1 MGLSNDLI
9 TQFVKVTNDKKE
21 EKKETVVYGTV
32 KTVDGVNYVQLDGS
46 ELLTPVSSTTNIADG
61 ERVTVMIK
69 NHTATVTGNITSPSP
84 SGSDLNNVLD
94 QISEFEIVVA
104 GKVSTEQL
112 EAESARIDNLI
123 SEDVLIKNR
132 LVSAEASI
140 GTLTADN
147 ATIKGKLTAAE
158 ADIDDLTTT
167 KLDAEIAKVTYA
179 TITNLDATNAE
190 IHTLKSDFGTFEE
203 LSTNTFSAH
212 AADIENLKTNKL
224 DAASADLKYANIH
237 NLQSDFGTFE
247 QLTTNTLSAHAADI
261 KNLKT
266 NVLTAESADLKYA
279 NIDFTNIT
287 EASVEN
293 LFAKSG
299 MIKDL
304 VMSSGSV
311 TGELVGVKIKG
322 DLIEAGT
329 LKADKLVVLGTDGL
343 YYKLNV
349 SGSTVETEQTQ
360 YNSINGSI
368 ITAQS
373 ITANKIHVDD
383 LKAFNATIGGF
394 KITDNSIYS
403 GVKSSINNTTRGIYL
418 DTDGQ
423 IMFGDTSNFV
433 KFYKDTSDSEE
444 RYKLDIS
451 VSNLLIGSSGKSVE
465 LVINSL
471 ENQVNDCVKTGDLDT
486 INSSIDERIESAK
499 TDVIT
504 NMNNKYVEISEI
516 DKIYQTVQTMIE
528 KSDEDITFTF
538 QGITSDIQNEII
550 LNQHNFERYIRFS
563 EEGIE
568 LGEID
573 SPFKTNISNTEI
585 YFSQSGKKIA
595 YISNSKL
602 YILEAEFINK
612 MSIGSEGVGY
622 YDWVIRKN
630 GHLSLK
636 LRGGAN

>member
-32 KTVDGVNYVQLDGS
+32 KTVDGVDYVQLDGS

-123 SEDVLIKNR
+123 AEDVLIKNK
-132 LVSAEASI
+132 LVAAEASI

-147 ATIKGKLTAAE
+147 ATINEKLTAAE

-190 IHTLKSDFGTFEE
+190 IHTLKSDFGTFEQ

-224 DAASADLKYANIH
+224 DAA
-237 NLQSDFGTFE
+237 
-247 QLTTNTLSAHAADI
+247 
-261 KNLKT
+261 
-266 NVLTAESADLKYA
+266 SADLKYA

-311 TGELVGVKIKG
+311 TGELVGVRIKG

-433 KFYKDTSDSEE
+433 KFYKDTSDTEE

-451 VSNLLIGSSGKSVE
+451 VSNLSIGSSGKSVE

-471 ENQVNDCVKTGDLDT
+471 ENQVNDCVKTEDLDT
-486 INSSIDERIESAK
+486 MNSSIDERIESAK

-504 NMNNKYVEISEI
+504 DMNNKYVEVSEI

-538 QGITSDIQNEII
+538 QGITSDIQNEIV
-550 LNQHNFERYIRFS
+550 LNQQNFERYIRFS
-563 EEGIE
+563 EQGIE

-573 SPFKTNISNTEI
+573 SPFKTNISTTEI

>member
-32 KTVDGVNYVQLDGS
+32 KTVDGVDYVQLDGS

-94 QISEFEIVVA
+94 QISEFEIIVA

-123 SEDVLIKNR
+123 AEDVLIKNK
-132 LVSAEASI
+132 LVAAEASI
-140 GTLTADN
+140 GTLTSDN

-212 AADIENLKTNKL
+212 AADIENLKTTKL
-224 DAASADLKYANIH
+224 DAA
-237 NLQSDFGTFE
+237 
-247 QLTTNTLSAHAADI
+247 
-261 KNLKT
+261 
-266 NVLTAESADLKYA
+266 SADLKYA

-311 TGELVGVKIKG
+311 TGELVGVRIKG

-451 VSNLLIGSSGKSVE
+451 VSNLSIGSSGKSVE

-471 ENQVNDCVKTGDLDT
+471 ENQVNDCVKTEDLDAMNT
-486 INSSIDERIESAK
+486 SIDERIESAK

-504 NMNNKYVEISEI
+504 NINNKYVEISEI

-538 QGITSDIQNEII
+538 QGITSDIQNEIV
-550 LNQHNFERYIRFS
+550 LNQQNFERYIRFS

-573 SPFKTNISNTEI
+573 SPFKTNISTTEI

>member
-32 KTVDGVNYVQLDGS
+32 KTVDGVDYVQLDGS

-94 QISEFEIVVA
+94 QISEFEIIVA

-132 LVSAEASI
+132 LVAAEASI

-147 ATIKGKLTAAE
+147 ATINGKLTAAE

-167 KLDAEIAKVTYA
+167 KLDAEIAKMTYA

-190 IHTLKSDFGTFEE
+190 IHTL
-203 LSTNTFSAH
+203 
-212 AADIENLKTNKL
+212 
-224 DAASADLKYANIH
+224 
-237 NLQSDFGTFE
+237 QSDFGTFE
-247 QLTTNTLSAHAADI
+247 QLTTNTFSAHAADI

-266 NVLTAESADLKYA
+266 NMLTAESADLKYA

-287 EASVEN
+287 EASVKN

-451 VSNLLIGSSGKSVE
+451 VSNLSIGSSGKNVE

-471 ENQVNDCVKTGDLDT
+471 ENQVNNCVKTEDLDT
-486 INSSIDERIESAK
+486 MNSSIDERIESAK

-504 NMNNKYVEISEI
+504 DMNNKYVEVSEI

-538 QGITSDIQNEII
+538 QGITSDIQNEIV
-550 LNQHNFERYIRFS
+550 LNQQNFERYIRFS
-563 EEGIE
+563 EKGIE
-568 LGEID
+568 LGEIN

-585 YFSQSGKKIA
+585 YFSQSGRKIA

-636 LRGGAN
+636 LRGGAK

>member
-32 KTVDGVNYVQLDGS
+32 KTVDGVDYVQLDGS

-94 QISEFEIVVA
+94 QISEFEIVIA

-123 SEDVLIKNR
+123 AEDVLIKNK
-132 LVSAEASI
+132 LVAAEASI

-147 ATIKGKLTAAE
+147 ATINEKLTAAE

-190 IHTLKSDFGTFEE
+190 IHTLKSDFGTFEQ

-212 AADIENLKTNKL
+212 AADIENLKTTKL
-224 DAASADLKYANIH
+224 D
-237 NLQSDFGTFE
+237 
-247 QLTTNTLSAHAADI
+247 
-261 KNLKT
+261 
-266 NVLTAESADLKYA
+266 VESADLKYA

-287 EASVEN
+287 NASVEN

-311 TGELVGVKIKG
+311 TGELVGVRIKG
-322 DLIEAGT
+322 DLIEAET

-451 VSNLLIGSSGKSVE
+451 VSNLSIGSSGKSVE

-471 ENQVNDCVKTGDLDT
+471 ENQVNGCVKTEDLDNLNT
-486 INSSIDERIESAK
+486 SIDTRIESAK
-499 TDVIT
+499 TDVIA
-504 NMNNKYVEISEI
+504 NINNKYVEISEI

-538 QGITSDIQNEII
+538 QGITSDIQNEIV
-550 LNQHNFERYIRFS
+550 LNQQNFERYIRFS

-573 SPFKTNISNTEI
+573 SPFKTNISTTEI

-636 LRGGAN
+636 LRGGAK

>member
-32 KTVDGVNYVQLDGS
+32 KTVDGVDYVQLDGS

-212 AADIENLKTNKL
+212 AADIENLKTTKL
-224 DAASADLKYANIH
+224 D
-237 NLQSDFGTFE
+237 
-247 QLTTNTLSAHAADI
+247 
-261 KNLKT
+261 
-266 NVLTAESADLKYA
+266 AESADLKYA

-311 TGELVGVKIKG
+311 TGELVGVRIKG

-451 VSNLLIGSSGKSVE
+451 VSNLSIGSSGKSVE

-471 ENQVNDCVKTGDLDT
+471 ENQVNDCVKTEDLDT
-486 INSSIDERIESAK
+486 MNSSIDERIESAK
-499 TDVIT
+499 TDVIA
-504 NMNNKYVEISEI
+504 NINNKYVEISEI

-538 QGITSDIQNEII
+538 QGITSDIQNEIV
-550 LNQHNFERYIRFS
+550 LNQQNFERYIRFS
-563 EEGIE
+563 EQGIE

-573 SPFKTNISNTEI
+573 SPFKTNISTTEI

>member
-32 KTVDGVNYVQLDGS
+32 KTVDGVDYVQLDGS

-123 SEDVLIKNR
+123 AEDVLIKNR
-132 LVSAEASI
+132 LVAAEASI

-147 ATIKGKLTAAE
+147 ATINGKLTAAE

-224 DAASADLKYANIH
+224 DAASADLKYANI
-237 NLQSDFGTFE
+237 
-247 QLTTNTLSAHAADI
+247 
-261 KNLKT
+261 
-266 NVLTAESADLKYA
+266 
-279 NIDFTNIT
+279 DFTNIT

-311 TGELVGVKIKG
+311 TGELVGVRIKG
-322 DLIEAGT
+322 DLIEAET

-499 TDVIT
+499 TDVIAD
-504 NMNNKYVEISEI
+504 MNNKYVEVSEI

-538 QGITSDIQNEII
+538 QGITSNIQNEIV
-550 LNQHNFERYIRFS
+550 LNQQNFERYIRFS

-573 SPFKTNISNTEI
+573 SPFKTNISTTEI

-612 MSIGSEGVGY
+612 MSIGSEGIGY

>member
-32 KTVDGVNYVQLDGS
+32 KTVDGVDYVQLDGS

-123 SEDVLIKNR
+123 AEDVLIKNR

-147 ATIKGKLTAAE
+147 ATIKEKLTAAE

-212 AADIENLKTNKL
+212 AADIENLKTTKL
-224 DAASADLKYANIH
+224 DAA
-237 NLQSDFGTFE
+237 
-247 QLTTNTLSAHAADI
+247 
-261 KNLKT
+261 
-266 NVLTAESADLKYA
+266 SADLKYA

-311 TGELVGVKIKG
+311 TGELVGVRIKG

-433 KFYKDTSDSEE
+433 KFYKDTSDPDE

-451 VSNLLIGSSGKSVE
+451 VSNLSIGSSGKSVE

-471 ENQVNDCVKTGDLDT
+471 ENQLNDRVKTEDLDNL
-486 INSSIDERIESAK
+486 NSSIDERIESAK
-499 TDVIT
+499 TDVIAD
-504 NMNNKYVEISEI
+504 MNNKYVEVSEV
-516 DKIYQTVQTMIE
+516 DKIYQTVQSMID

-538 QGITSDIQNEII
+538 QGITSDIQNEIV
-550 LNQHNFERYIRFS
+550 LNQRNFERYIRFS

-573 SPFKTNISNTEI
+573 SPFKTNISTTEI

-636 LRGGAN
+636 LRGGGN

>member
-32 KTVDGVNYVQLDGS
+32 KTVDGVDYVQLDGS

-94 QISEFEIVVA
+94 QISEFEIVIA

-123 SEDVLIKNR
+123 AEDVLIKNK
-132 LVSAEASI
+132 LVAAEASI

-179 TITNLDATNAE
+179 TITNLDTTNAE

-212 AADIENLKTNKL
+212 AADIENLKTTKL
-224 DAASADLKYANIH
+224 DAA
-237 NLQSDFGTFE
+237 
-247 QLTTNTLSAHAADI
+247 
-261 KNLKT
+261 
-266 NVLTAESADLKYA
+266 SADLKYA

-311 TGELVGVKIKG
+311 TGELVGVRIKG

-451 VSNLLIGSSGKSVE
+451 VSNLSIGSSGKSVE

-471 ENQVNDCVKTGDLDT
+471 ENQVNNCVKTEDLDT
-486 INSSIDERIESAK
+486 MNSSIDERIESAK
-499 TDVIT
+499 TDVIAD
-504 NMNNKYVEISEI
+504 MNNKYVEVSEV
-516 DKIYQTVQTMIE
+516 DKIYQTVQSMIE

-538 QGITSDIQNEII
+538 QGITSNIQNEIV
-550 LNQHNFERYIRFS
+550 LNQQNFERYIRFS
-563 EEGIE
+563 EQGIE

-573 SPFKTNISNTEI
+573 SPFKTNISTTEI

>member
-32 KTVDGVNYVQLDGS
+32 KTVDGVDYVQLDGS

-123 SEDVLIKNR
+123 AEDVLIKNR
-132 LVSAEASI
+132 LVAAEASI

-147 ATIKGKLTAAE
+147 ATINGKLTAAE

-212 AADIENLKTNKL
+212 AADIENLKTTKL
-224 DAASADLKYANIH
+224 DAA
-237 NLQSDFGTFE
+237 
-247 QLTTNTLSAHAADI
+247 
-261 KNLKT
+261 
-266 NVLTAESADLKYA
+266 SADLKYA

-433 KFYKDTSDSEE
+433 KFYKDTSDTEE

-451 VSNLLIGSSGKSVE
+451 VSNLSIGSSGKSVE

-471 ENQVNDCVKTGDLDT
+471 ENQVNNCVKTEDLDT
-486 INSSIDERIESAK
+486 MNSSIDERIESAK
-499 TDVIT
+499 TDVIAD
-504 NMNNKYVEISEI
+504 MNNKYVEVSEI

-538 QGITSDIQNEII
+538 QGITSDIQNEIV
-550 LNQHNFERYIRFS
+550 LNQQNFERYIRFS

-573 SPFKTNISNTEI
+573 SPFKTNISTTEI

>member
-32 KTVDGVNYVQLDGS
+32 KTVDGVDYVQLDGS

-94 QISEFEIVVA
+94 QISEFEIVIA

-123 SEDVLIKNR
+123 AEDVLIKNK
-132 LVSAEASI
+132 LVAAEASI

-179 TITNLDATNAE
+179 TITNLDTTNAE

-212 AADIENLKTNKL
+212 AADIENLKTTKL
-224 DAASADLKYANIH
+224 DAA
-237 NLQSDFGTFE
+237 
-247 QLTTNTLSAHAADI
+247 
-261 KNLKT
+261 
-266 NVLTAESADLKYA
+266 SADLKYA

-451 VSNLLIGSSGKSVE
+451 VSNLSIGSSGKSVE

-471 ENQVNDCVKTGDLDT
+471 ENQVNNCVKTEDLDT
-486 INSSIDERIESAK
+486 MNSSIDERIESAK
-499 TDVIT
+499 TDVIAD
-504 NMNNKYVEISEI
+504 MNNKYVEVSEV
-516 DKIYQTVQTMIE
+516 DKIYQTVQSMIE

-538 QGITSDIQNEII
+538 QGITSNIQNEIV
-550 LNQHNFERYIRFS
+550 LNQQNFERYIRFS
-563 EEGIE
+563 EQGIE

-573 SPFKTNISNTEI
+573 SPFKTNISTTEI

>member
-32 KTVDGVNYVQLDGS
+32 KTVDGVDYVQLDGS

-123 SEDVLIKNR
+123 AEDVLIKNK
-132 LVSAEASI
+132 LVAAEASI

-147 ATIKGKLTAAE
+147 ATINEKLTAAE

-190 IHTLKSDFGTFEE
+190 IHTLKSDFGTFEQ

-224 DAASADLKYANIH
+224 DAA
-237 NLQSDFGTFE
+237 
-247 QLTTNTLSAHAADI
+247 
-261 KNLKT
+261 
-266 NVLTAESADLKYA
+266 SADLKYA

-311 TGELVGVKIKG
+311 TGELVGVRIKG

-451 VSNLLIGSSGKSVE
+451 VSNLSIGSSGKSVE

-471 ENQVNDCVKTGDLDT
+471 ENQVNDCVKTEDLDT
-486 INSSIDERIESAK
+486 MNSSIDERIESAK
-499 TDVIT
+499 TDVIA
-504 NMNNKYVEISEI
+504 NINNKYVEISEI

-538 QGITSDIQNEII
+538 QGITSDIQNEIV
-550 LNQHNFERYIRFS
+550 LNQQNFERYIRFS

-573 SPFKTNISNTEI
+573 SPFKTNISTTEI

>member
-32 KTVDGVNYVQLDGS
+32 KTVDGVDYVQLDGS

-94 QISEFEIVVA
+94 QISEFEIVIA

-123 SEDVLIKNR
+123 AEDVLIKNK
-132 LVSAEASI
+132 LVAAEASI

-212 AADIENLKTNKL
+212 AADIENLKTTKL
-224 DAASADLKYANIH
+224 DAA
-237 NLQSDFGTFE
+237 
-247 QLTTNTLSAHAADI
+247 
-261 KNLKT
+261 
-266 NVLTAESADLKYA
+266 SADLKYA

-311 TGELVGVKIKG
+311 TGELVGVRIKG
-322 DLIEAGT
+322 DLIEAET

-433 KFYKDTSDSEE
+433 KFYKDTSDPDE

-451 VSNLLIGSSGKSVE
+451 VSNLSIGSSGKSVE

-471 ENQVNDCVKTGDLDT
+471 ENQVNNCVKTEDLDT
-486 INSSIDERIESAK
+486 MNSSIDERIESAK
-499 TDVIT
+499 TDVIAD
-504 NMNNKYVEISEI
+504 MNNKYIEVSEV
-516 DKIYQTVQTMIE
+516 DKIYQTVQSMIE

-538 QGITSDIQNEII
+538 QGITSDIQNEIV
-550 LNQHNFERYIRFS
+550 LNQQNFERYIRFS
-563 EEGIE
+563 EQGIE

-573 SPFKTNISNTEI
+573 SPFKTNISTTEI

>member
-32 KTVDGVNYVQLDGS
+32 KTVDGVDYVQLDGS

-123 SEDVLIKNR
+123 AEDVLIKNR

-212 AADIENLKTNKL
+212 AADIENLKTTKL
-224 DAASADLKYANIH
+224 DAA
-237 NLQSDFGTFE
+237 
-247 QLTTNTLSAHAADI
+247 
-261 KNLKT
+261 
-266 NVLTAESADLKYA
+266 SADLKYA

-311 TGELVGVKIKG
+311 TGELVGVRIKG
-322 DLIEAGT
+322 DLIEAET

-433 KFYKDTSDSEE
+433 KFYKDTSDPDE

-451 VSNLLIGSSGKSVE
+451 VSNLSIGSSGKSVE

-471 ENQVNDCVKTGDLDT
+471 ENQVNNCVKTEDLDT
-486 INSSIDERIESAK
+486 MNSSIDERIESAK
-499 TDVIT
+499 TDVIAD
-504 NMNNKYVEISEI
+504 MNNKYVEVSEI

-538 QGITSDIQNEII
+538 QGITSNIQNEIV
-550 LNQHNFERYIRFS
+550 LNQQNFERYIRFS

-573 SPFKTNISNTEI
+573 SPFKTNISTTEI

>member
-21 EKKETVVYGTV
+21 EKKETVMYGTV
-32 KTVDGVNYVQLDGS
+32 KTVDGVDYVQLDGS

-123 SEDVLIKNR
+123 AEDVLIKNK
-132 LVSAEASI
+132 LVAAEASI

-147 ATIKGKLTAAE
+147 ATINGKLTAAE

-167 KLDAEIAKVTYA
+167 KLDAEIASITYA
-179 TITNLDATNAE
+179 TITNLEATN
-190 IHTLKSDFGTFEE
+190 
-203 LSTNTFSAH
+203 
-212 AADIENLKTNKL
+212 
-224 DAASADLKYANIH
+224 ANIH

-247 QLTTNTLSAHAADI
+247 QLTTNTFSAHSADI
-261 KNLKT
+261 ENLKT
-266 NVLTAESADLKYA
+266 TKLDAESADLKYA
-279 NIDFTNIT
+279 NINFTNIT

-349 SGSTVETEQTQ
+349 SGSTVEAEQTQ

-433 KFYKDTSDSEE
+433 KFYKDTSDTEE

-451 VSNLLIGSSGKSVE
+451 VSNLSIGSSGKSVE

-471 ENQVNDCVKTGDLDT
+471 ENQVNDCVKTEDLDT
-486 INSSIDERIESAK
+486 MNSSIDERIESAK
-499 TDVIT
+499 TDVIA
-504 NMNNKYVEISEI
+504 NINNKYVEISEI

-538 QGITSDIQNEII
+538 QGITSDIQNEIV
-550 LNQHNFERYIRFS
+550 LNQQNFERYIRFS

-573 SPFKTNISNTEI
+573 SPFKTNISTTEI

>member
-32 KTVDGVNYVQLDGS
+32 KTVDGVDYVQLDGS

-123 SEDVLIKNR
+123 AEDVLIKNR
-132 LVSAEASI
+132 LVAAEASI

-147 ATIKGKLTAAE
+147 ATINGKLTAAE

-167 KLDAEIAKVTYA
+167 KLDAEIASITYA
-179 TITNLDATNAE
+179 TITNLEATN
-190 IHTLKSDFGTFEE
+190 
-203 LSTNTFSAH
+203 
-212 AADIENLKTNKL
+212 
-224 DAASADLKYANIH
+224 ANIH

-247 QLTTNTLSAHAADI
+247 QLTTNTLSAHTADI

-266 NVLTAESADLKYA
+266 NMLTAESADLKYA

-287 EASVEN
+287 NASVEN

-311 TGELVGVKIKG
+311 TGELVGVRIKG
-322 DLIEAGT
+322 DLIEAET

-349 SGSTVETEQTQ
+349 SGSTVEAEQTQ

-423 IMFGDTSNFV
+423 IMFGDASNFV

-451 VSNLLIGSSGKSVE
+451 VSNLSIGSSGKSVE

-471 ENQVNDCVKTGDLDT
+471 ENQVNDCVKTGDLDA
-486 INSSIDERIESAK
+486 ISSSVDERIESAK
-499 TDVIT
+499 TDVIA
-504 NMNNKYVEISEI
+504 NINNKYVEVSEI

-528 KSDEDITFTF
+528 KSDKDITFTF
-538 QGITSDIQNEII
+538 QGIASNIQNEIV
-550 LNQHNFERYIRFS
+550 LNQQNFERYIRFS

-612 MSIGSEGVGY
+612 MSIGYEGVGY

-636 LRGGAN
+636 LRGGAK

>member
-32 KTVDGVNYVQLDGS
+32 KTVNGVDYVQLDGS

-94 QISEFEIVVA
+94 QISEFEIIVA

-132 LVSAEASI
+132 LVAAEASI
-140 GTLTADN
+140 GTLTTDN

-167 KLDAEIAKVTYA
+167 KLDAEIASITYA
-179 TITNLDATNAE
+179 TITNLEATN
-190 IHTLKSDFGTFEE
+190 
-203 LSTNTFSAH
+203 
-212 AADIENLKTNKL
+212 
-224 DAASADLKYANIH
+224 ANIH

-247 QLTTNTLSAHAADI
+247 QLTTNTFSAHAADI
-261 KNLKT
+261 ENLKT
-266 NVLTAESADLKYA
+266 TKLDAASADLKYA

-311 TGELVGVKIKG
+311 TGELVGVRIKG

-403 GVKSSINNTTRGIYL
+403 GVKSSINNTTKGIYL

-433 KFYKDTSDSEE
+433 KFYKDTSDTEE

-451 VSNLLIGSSGKSVE
+451 VSNLSIGSSGKNVE

-471 ENQVNDCVKTGDLDT
+471 ENQVNNCVKTEDLDT
-486 INSSIDERIESAK
+486 MNSSIDERIESAK

-504 NMNNKYVEISEI
+504 DMNNKYVEVSEI

-528 KSDEDITFTF
+528 KSDKDITFTF
-538 QGITSDIQNEII
+538 QGITSEIQNEIV
-550 LNQHNFERYIRFS
+550 LNQQNFERYIRFS

-573 SPFKTNISNTEI
+573 SPFKTNISTTEI

>member
-32 KTVDGVNYVQLDGS
+32 KTVDGVDYVQLDGS

-94 QISEFEIVVA
+94 QISEFEIVIA

-123 SEDVLIKNR
+123 AEDVLIKNK
-132 LVSAEASI
+132 LVAAEASI
-140 GTLTADN
+140 GTLTSDN

-158 ADIDDLTTT
+158 ADIDNLTTT

-179 TITNLDATNAE
+179 TITNLDVTNAE

-224 DAASADLKYANIH
+224 DAASADLKYANI
-237 NLQSDFGTFE
+237 
-247 QLTTNTLSAHAADI
+247 
-261 KNLKT
+261 
-266 NVLTAESADLKYA
+266 
-279 NIDFTNIT
+279 DFTNIT

-311 TGELVGVKIKG
+311 TGELVGVRIKG

-451 VSNLLIGSSGKSVE
+451 VSNLSIGSSGKSVE

-471 ENQVNDCVKTGDLDT
+471 ENQVNNSVKTEDLDNL
-486 INSSIDERIESAK
+486 NSSIDERIESAK
-499 TDVIT
+499 TDVIAD
-504 NMNNKYVEISEI
+504 MNNKYIEVSEV
-516 DKIYQTVQTMIE
+516 DKIYQTVQSMIE

-538 QGITSDIQNEII
+538 QGITSDIQNEIV
-550 LNQHNFERYIRFS
+550 LNQQNFERYIRFS
-563 EEGIE
+563 EQGIE

-573 SPFKTNISNTEI
+573 SPFKTNISTTEI

>member
-32 KTVDGVNYVQLDGS
+32 KTVDGVDYVQLDGS

-84 SGSDLNNVLD
+84 SGSDLDNVLD
-94 QISEFEIVVA
+94 QISEFEIIVA

-112 EAESARIDNLI
+112 EAESGRIDNLI
-123 SEDVLIKNR
+123 AEDVLIKNR
-132 LVSAEASI
+132 LVAAEASI

-147 ATIKGKLTAAE
+147 ATINERLTAAE

-167 KLDAEIAKVTYA
+167 KLDAEIASITYA
-179 TITNLDATNAE
+179 TITNLEATNAD
-190 IHTLKSDFGTFEE
+190 IHTLQSDFGTFEE
-203 LSTNTFSAH
+203 LATNTFSAH
-212 AADIENLKTNKL
+212 AADIENLKTTKL
-224 DAASADLKYANIH
+224 D
-237 NLQSDFGTFE
+237 
-247 QLTTNTLSAHAADI
+247 
-261 KNLKT
+261 
-266 NVLTAESADLKYA
+266 AESADLKYA

-311 TGELVGVKIKG
+311 TGELVGVRIKG

-329 LKADKLVVLGTDGL
+329 LVADKLVILGEDGL
-343 YYKLNV
+343 YYKLNTN
-349 SGSTVETEQTQ
+349 GSTIETEQTE
-360 YNSINGSI
+360 YNSISGSI

-373 ITANKIHVDD
+373 ITANKINVDD

-423 IMFGDTSNFV
+423 TVFGDQTNYI
-433 KFYKDTSDSEE
+433 KFYKD
-444 RYKLDIS
+444 LDETYRLDVS
-451 VSNLLIGSSGKSVE
+451 VSNLLIGNTGKNVE
-465 LVINSL
+465 LVIDSL
-471 ENQVNDCVKTGDLDT
+471 SNEVNDCVRTDELEN
-486 INSSIDERIESAK
+486 INTSIDERIETAK
-499 TDVIT
+499 TDI
-504 NMNNKYVEISEI
+504 MNDVNNNYVVVSEI

-538 QGITSDIQNEII
+538 QGITSEIQNEIV
-550 LNQHNFERYIRFS
+550 LNQQNFERYIRFS

-636 LRGGAN
+636 LRGGAK

>member
-32 KTVDGVNYVQLDGS
+32 KTVDGVDYVQLDGS

-123 SEDVLIKNR
+123 AEDVLIKNR

-179 TITNLDATNAE
+179 TITNLDTTNAE

-212 AADIENLKTNKL
+212 AADIENLKTTKL
-224 DAASADLKYANIH
+224 DAA
-237 NLQSDFGTFE
+237 
-247 QLTTNTLSAHAADI
+247 
-261 KNLKT
+261 
-266 NVLTAESADLKYA
+266 SADLKYA

-311 TGELVGVKIKG
+311 TGELVGVRIKG

-433 KFYKDTSDSEE
+433 KFYKDTSDPDE

-451 VSNLLIGSSGKSVE
+451 VSNLSIGSSGKSVE

-471 ENQVNDCVKTGDLDT
+471 ENQVNNCVKTEDLDT
-486 INSSIDERIESAK
+486 MNSSIDERIESAK
-499 TDVIT
+499 TDVIAD
-504 NMNNKYVEISEI
+504 MNNKYVEVSEV
-516 DKIYQTVQTMIE
+516 DKIYQTVQSMID

-538 QGITSDIQNEII
+538 QGITSDIQNEIV
-550 LNQHNFERYIRFS
+550 LNQQNFERYIRFS

-573 SPFKTNISNTEI
+573 SPFKTNISTTEI

>member
-32 KTVDGVNYVQLDGS
+32 KTVEGVDYVQLDGS

-123 SEDVLIKNR
+123 AEDVLIKNR
-132 LVSAEASI
+132 LVAAEASI

-147 ATIKGKLTAAE
+147 ATINGKLTAAE

-212 AADIENLKTNKL
+212 AADIENLKTTKL
-224 DAASADLKYANIH
+224 DAA
-237 NLQSDFGTFE
+237 
-247 QLTTNTLSAHAADI
+247 
-261 KNLKT
+261 
-266 NVLTAESADLKYA
+266 SADLKYA

-287 EASVEN
+287 DASVEN

-311 TGELVGVKIKG
+311 TGELVGVRIKG

-433 KFYKDTSDSEE
+433 KFYKDTSDPDE

-451 VSNLLIGSSGKSVE
+451 VSNLSIGSSGKSVE

-471 ENQVNDCVKTGDLDT
+471 ENQVNDCVKTEDLDT

-504 NMNNKYVEISEI
+504 NMNNKYVEVSEI

-538 QGITSDIQNEII
+538 QGITSDIQNEIV
-550 LNQHNFERYIRFS
+550 LNQQNFERYIRFS

-573 SPFKTNISNTEI
+573 SPFKTNISTTEI

>member
-32 KTVDGVNYVQLDGS
+32 KTVDGVDYVQLDGS

-94 QISEFEIVVA
+94 QISEFEIVIA

-123 SEDVLIKNR
+123 AEDVLIKNK
-132 LVSAEASI
+132 LVAAEASI

-147 ATIKGKLTAAE
+147 ATINEKLTAAE

-212 AADIENLKTNKL
+212 AADIENLKTTKL
-224 DAASADLKYANIH
+224 DAA
-237 NLQSDFGTFE
+237 
-247 QLTTNTLSAHAADI
+247 
-261 KNLKT
+261 
-266 NVLTAESADLKYA
+266 SADLKYA

-311 TGELVGVKIKG
+311 TGELVGVRIKG

-433 KFYKDTSDSEE
+433 KFYKDTSDPDE

-451 VSNLLIGSSGKSVE
+451 VSNLSIGSSGKSVE

-471 ENQVNDCVKTGDLDT
+471 ENQVNNCVKTEDLDT
-486 INSSIDERIESAK
+486 MNSSIDERIESAK
-499 TDVIT
+499 TDVIAD
-504 NMNNKYVEISEI
+504 MNNKYVEVSEI

-538 QGITSDIQNEII
+538 QGITSNIQNEIV
-550 LNQHNFERYIRFS
+550 LNQQNFERYIRFS

-573 SPFKTNISNTEI
+573 SPFKTNISTTEI

>member
-32 KTVDGVNYVQLDGS
+32 KTVDGVDYVQLDGS

-94 QISEFEIVVA
+94 QISEFEIVIA

-123 SEDVLIKNR
+123 AEDVLIKNK
-132 LVSAEASI
+132 LVAAEASI

-167 KLDAEIAKVTYA
+167 KLDAEIASITYA
-179 TITNLDATNAE
+179 TITNLEATNAD
-190 IHTLKSDFGTFEE
+190 IHNLQSDFGTFEE
-203 LSTNTFSAH
+203 LTTNTFSAH
-212 AADIENLKTNKL
+212 AADIENLKTTKL
-224 DAASADLKYANIH
+224 DAA
-237 NLQSDFGTFE
+237 
-247 QLTTNTLSAHAADI
+247 
-261 KNLKT
+261 
-266 NVLTAESADLKYA
+266 SADLKYA

-311 TGELVGVKIKG
+311 TGELVGVRIKG

-433 KFYKDTSDSEE
+433 KFYKDTSDPDE

-451 VSNLLIGSSGKSVE
+451 VSNLSIGSSGKSVE

-471 ENQVNDCVKTGDLDT
+471 ENQVNNCVKTEDLDT
-486 INSSIDERIESAK
+486 MNSSIDERIESAK
-499 TDVIT
+499 TDVIAD
-504 NMNNKYVEISEI
+504 MNNKYVEVSEI

-538 QGITSDIQNEII
+538 QGITSDIQNEIV
-550 LNQHNFERYIRFS
+550 LNQQNFERYIRFS

-573 SPFKTNISNTEI
+573 SPFKTNISTTEI

>member
-32 KTVDGVNYVQLDGS
+32 KTVDGVDYVQLDGS

-123 SEDVLIKNR
+123 AEDVLIKNR
-132 LVSAEASI
+132 LVAAEASI

-212 AADIENLKTNKL
+212 AADIENLKTTKL
-224 DAASADLKYANIH
+224 DAA
-237 NLQSDFGTFE
+237 
-247 QLTTNTLSAHAADI
+247 
-261 KNLKT
+261 
-266 NVLTAESADLKYA
+266 SADLKYA

-311 TGELVGVKIKG
+311 TGELVGVRIKG

-451 VSNLLIGSSGKSVE
+451 VSNLSIGSSGKSVE

-471 ENQVNDCVKTGDLDT
+471 ENQVNNCVKTEDLDAM
-486 INSSIDERIESAK
+486 NSSIDERIESAK
-499 TDVIT
+499 TDVIAD
-504 NMNNKYVEISEI
+504 MNNKYIEVSEV
-516 DKIYQTVQTMIE
+516 DKIYQTVQSMID

-538 QGITSDIQNEII
+538 QGITSDIQNEIV
-550 LNQHNFERYIRFS
+550 LNQQNFERYIRFS
-563 EEGIE
+563 EQGIE

-573 SPFKTNISNTEI
+573 SPFKTNISTTEI

>member
-32 KTVDGVNYVQLDGS
+32 KTVDGVDYVQLDGS

-94 QISEFEIVVA
+94 QISEFEIVIA

-123 SEDVLIKNR
+123 AEDVLIKNK
-132 LVSAEASI
+132 LVAAEASI
-140 GTLTADN
+140 GTLTSDN

-158 ADIDDLTTT
+158 ADIDNLTTT

-179 TITNLDATNAE
+179 TITNLDVTNAE

-224 DAASADLKYANIH
+224 DAASADLKYANI
-237 NLQSDFGTFE
+237 
-247 QLTTNTLSAHAADI
+247 
-261 KNLKT
+261 
-266 NVLTAESADLKYA
+266 
-279 NIDFTNIT
+279 DFTNIT

-311 TGELVGVKIKG
+311 TGELVGVRIKG
-322 DLIEAGT
+322 DLIEAET

-451 VSNLLIGSSGKSVE
+451 VSNLSIGSSGKSVE

-471 ENQVNDCVKTGDLDT
+471 ENQVNNSVKTEDLDNL
-486 INSSIDERIESAK
+486 NSSIDERIESAK
-499 TDVIT
+499 TDVIAD
-504 NMNNKYVEISEI
+504 MNNKYIEVSEV
-516 DKIYQTVQTMIE
+516 DKIYQTVQSMIE

-538 QGITSDIQNEII
+538 QGITSDIQNEIV
-550 LNQHNFERYIRFS
+550 LNQQNFERYIRFS
-563 EEGIE
+563 EQGIE

-573 SPFKTNISNTEI
+573 SPFKTNISTTEI

>member
-32 KTVDGVNYVQLDGS
+32 KTVDGVDYVQLDGS

-123 SEDVLIKNR
+123 AEDVLIKNK
-132 LVSAEASI
+132 LVAAEASI

-147 ATIKGKLTAAE
+147 ATINEKLTAAE

-212 AADIENLKTNKL
+212 AADIENLKTTKL
-224 DAASADLKYANIH
+224 DAA
-237 NLQSDFGTFE
+237 
-247 QLTTNTLSAHAADI
+247 
-261 KNLKT
+261 
-266 NVLTAESADLKYA
+266 SADLKYA

-311 TGELVGVKIKG
+311 TGELVGVRIKG
-322 DLIEAGT
+322 DLIEAET

-451 VSNLLIGSSGKSVE
+451 VSNLSIGSSGKSVE

-471 ENQVNDCVKTGDLDT
+471 ENQVNDCVKTEDLDNL
-486 INSSIDERIESAK
+486 NSSIDTRIESAK
-499 TDVIT
+499 TDVIA
-504 NMNNKYVEISEI
+504 NINNKYVEISEI

-538 QGITSDIQNEII
+538 QGITSDIQNEIV
-550 LNQHNFERYIRFS
+550 LNQQNFERYIRFS

-573 SPFKTNISNTEI
+573 SPFKTNISTTEI

>member
-32 KTVDGVNYVQLDGS
+32 KTVDGVDYVQLDGS

-123 SEDVLIKNR
+123 AEDVLIKNK
-132 LVSAEASI
+132 LVAAEASI

-147 ATIKGKLTAAE
+147 ATINEKLTAAE

-190 IHTLKSDFGTFEE
+190 IHTLKSDFGTFEQ

-224 DAASADLKYANIH
+224 DAA
-237 NLQSDFGTFE
+237 
-247 QLTTNTLSAHAADI
+247 
-261 KNLKT
+261 
-266 NVLTAESADLKYA
+266 SADLKYA

-311 TGELVGVKIKG
+311 TGELVGVRIKG

-451 VSNLLIGSSGKSVE
+451 VSNLSIGSSGKSVE

-471 ENQVNDCVKTGDLDT
+471 ENQVNDCVKTEDLDT
-486 INSSIDERIESAK
+486 MNSSIDERIESAK

-504 NMNNKYVEISEI
+504 DMNNKYVEVSEI

-538 QGITSDIQNEII
+538 QGITSDIQNEIV
-550 LNQHNFERYIRFS
+550 LNQQNFERYIRFS
-563 EEGIE
+563 EQGIE

-573 SPFKTNISNTEI
+573 SPFKTNISTTEI

>member
-32 KTVDGVNYVQLDGS
+32 KTVDGVDYVQLDGS

-123 SEDVLIKNR
+123 AEDVLIKNR
-132 LVSAEASI
+132 LVAAEASI

-212 AADIENLKTNKL
+212 TADIENLKTNKL
-224 DAASADLKYANIH
+224 DAASADLKYANI
-237 NLQSDFGTFE
+237 
-247 QLTTNTLSAHAADI
+247 
-261 KNLKT
+261 
-266 NVLTAESADLKYA
+266 
-279 NIDFTNIT
+279 DFTNIT
-287 EASVEN
+287 DASVEN

-311 TGELVGVKIKG
+311 TGELVGVRIKG

-451 VSNLLIGSSGKSVE
+451 VSNLSIGSSGKSVE

-471 ENQVNDCVKTGDLDT
+471 ENQVNDCVKTEDLDT

-499 TDVIT
+499 TDVIAD
-504 NMNNKYVEISEI
+504 MNNKYIEVSEV
-516 DKIYQTVQTMIE
+516 DKIYQTVQSMID

-538 QGITSDIQNEII
+538 QGITSDIQNEIV
-550 LNQHNFERYIRFS
+550 LNQQNFERYIRFS
-563 EEGIE
+563 EQGIE

-573 SPFKTNISNTEI
+573 SPFKTNISTTEI

>member
-32 KTVDGVNYVQLDGS
+32 KTVDGVDYVQLDGS

-94 QISEFEIVVA
+94 QISEFEIVIA

-123 SEDVLIKNR
+123 AEDVLIKNK
-132 LVSAEASI
+132 LVAAEASI

-212 AADIENLKTNKL
+212 AADIENLKTTKL
-224 DAASADLKYANIH
+224 D
-237 NLQSDFGTFE
+237 
-247 QLTTNTLSAHAADI
+247 
-261 KNLKT
+261 
-266 NVLTAESADLKYA
+266 AESADLKYA

-311 TGELVGVKIKG
+311 TGELVGVRIKG

-433 KFYKDTSDSEE
+433 KFYKDTSDPDE

-451 VSNLLIGSSGKSVE
+451 VSNLSIGSSGKSVE

-471 ENQVNDCVKTGDLDT
+471 ENQVNNCVKTEDLDT
-486 INSSIDERIESAK
+486 MNSSIDERIESAK
-499 TDVIT
+499 TDVIAD
-504 NMNNKYVEISEI
+504 MNNKYVEVSEI

-538 QGITSDIQNEII
+538 QGITSDIQNEIV
-550 LNQHNFERYIRFS
+550 LNQQNFERYIRFS

-573 SPFKTNISNTEI
+573 SPFKTNISTTEI

>member
-32 KTVDGVNYVQLDGS
+32 KTVDGVDYVQLDGS

-123 SEDVLIKNR
+123 AEDVLIKNR

-147 ATIKGKLTAAE
+147 ATIKEKLTAAE

-212 AADIENLKTNKL
+212 AADIENLKTTKL
-224 DAASADLKYANIH
+224 DAA
-237 NLQSDFGTFE
+237 
-247 QLTTNTLSAHAADI
+247 
-261 KNLKT
+261 
-266 NVLTAESADLKYA
+266 SADLKYA

-287 EASVEN
+287 DASVEN

-311 TGELVGVKIKG
+311 TGELVGVRIKG

-451 VSNLLIGSSGKSVE
+451 VSNLSIGSSGKSVE

-471 ENQVNDCVKTGDLDT
+471 ENQVNDCVKTEDLDT

-504 NMNNKYVEISEI
+504 NMNNKYVEVSEI

-538 QGITSDIQNEII
+538 QGITSDIQNEIV
-550 LNQHNFERYIRFS
+550 LNQQNFERYIRFS

-573 SPFKTNISNTEI
+573 SPFKTNISTTEI

>member
-94 QISEFEIVVA
+94 QISEFEIIVA

-112 EAESARIDNLI
+112 EAESARIDNLVA
-123 SEDVLIKNR
+123 EDVLIKNR
-132 LVSAEASI
+132 LVAAEASI

-147 ATIKGKLTAAE
+147 ATINGKLTAAE

-190 IHTLKSDFGTFEE
+190 IHTL
-203 LSTNTFSAH
+203 
-212 AADIENLKTNKL
+212 
-224 DAASADLKYANIH
+224 
-237 NLQSDFGTFE
+237 QSDFGTFE
-247 QLTTNTLSAHAADI
+247 QLTTNTFSAHAADI

-266 NVLTAESADLKYA
+266 NMLTAESADLKYA

-287 EASVEN
+287 NASVEN

-311 TGELVGVKIKG
+311 TGELVGVRIKG
-322 DLIEAGT
+322 DLIEAET

-349 SGSTVETEQTQ
+349 SGSTVEAEQTQ

-423 IMFGDTSNFV
+423 IMFGDASNFV
-433 KFYKDTSDSEE
+433 KFYKDTSNSEE

-451 VSNLLIGSSGKSVE
+451 VSNLSIGSSGKSVE

-471 ENQVNDCVKTGDLDT
+471 ENQVNDCVKTGDLDA
-486 INSSIDERIESAK
+486 ISSSVDERIESAK
-499 TDVIT
+499 TDVIA
-504 NMNNKYVEISEI
+504 NINNKYVEISEI

-538 QGITSDIQNEII
+538 QGIASNIQNEII
-550 LNQHNFERYIRFS
+550 LNQQNFERYIRFS

-568 LGEID
+568 LGEIN

-585 YFSQSGKKIA
+585 YFSQSGRKIA

-636 LRGGAN
+636 LRGGAK

>member
-32 KTVDGVNYVQLDGS
+32 KNVDGVNYVQLDGS

-94 QISEFEIVVA
+94 QISEFEIIVA

-112 EAESARIDNLI
+112 EAESARIDNLVA
-123 SEDVLIKNR
+123 EDVLIKNR
-132 LVSAEASI
+132 LVAAEASI

-147 ATIKGKLTAAE
+147 ATINGKLTAAE

-190 IHTLKSDFGTFEE
+190 IHTLKSDFGTFE
-203 LSTNTFSAH
+203 
-212 AADIENLKTNKL
+212 
-224 DAASADLKYANIH
+224 
-237 NLQSDFGTFE
+237 
-247 QLTTNTLSAHAADI
+247 QLTTNTFSAHAADI

-266 NVLTAESADLKYA
+266 NMLTAESADLKYA

-287 EASVEN
+287 NASVEN

-311 TGELVGVKIKG
+311 TGELVGVRIKG
-322 DLIEAGT
+322 DLIEAET

-349 SGSTVETEQTQ
+349 SGSTVEAEQTQ

-423 IMFGDTSNFV
+423 IMFGDASNFV

-451 VSNLLIGSSGKSVE
+451 VSNLSIGSSGKSVE

-471 ENQVNDCVKTGDLDT
+471 ENQVNDCVKTGDLDA
-486 INSSIDERIESAK
+486 ISSSVDERIENAK
-499 TDVIT
+499 TDVIA
-504 NMNNKYVEISEI
+504 NINNKYVEISEI

-538 QGITSDIQNEII
+538 QGITSDIQNEIV
-550 LNQHNFERYIRFS
+550 LNQQNFERYIRFS
-563 EEGIE
+563 EQGIE

-636 LRGGAN
+636 LRGGAK

>member
-32 KTVDGVNYVQLDGS
+32 KTVDGVDYVQLDGS

-94 QISEFEIVVA
+94 QISEFEIIIA

-123 SEDVLIKNR
+123 AEDVLIKNK
-132 LVSAEASI
+132 LVAAEASI
-140 GTLTADN
+140 GTLTSDN

-158 ADIDDLTTT
+158 ADIDNLTTT

-179 TITNLDATNAE
+179 TITNLDVTNAE

-224 DAASADLKYANIH
+224 DAASADLKYANI
-237 NLQSDFGTFE
+237 
-247 QLTTNTLSAHAADI
+247 
-261 KNLKT
+261 
-266 NVLTAESADLKYA
+266 
-279 NIDFTNIT
+279 DFTNIT

-311 TGELVGVKIKG
+311 TGELVGVRIKG
-322 DLIEAGT
+322 DLIEAET

-451 VSNLLIGSSGKSVE
+451 VSNLSIGSSGKSVE

-471 ENQVNDCVKTGDLDT
+471 ENQVNNSVKTEDLDNL
-486 INSSIDERIESAK
+486 NSSIDERIESAK
-499 TDVIT
+499 TDVIAD
-504 NMNNKYVEISEI
+504 MNNKYIEVSEV
-516 DKIYQTVQTMIE
+516 DKIYQTVQSMIE

-538 QGITSDIQNEII
+538 QGITSDIQNEIV
-550 LNQHNFERYIRFS
+550 LNQQNFERYIRFS
-563 EEGIE
+563 EQGIE

-573 SPFKTNISNTEI
+573 SPFKTNISTTEI

>member
-32 KTVDGVNYVQLDGS
+32 KTVDGVDYVQLDGS

-94 QISEFEIVVA
+94 QISEFEIVIA

-123 SEDVLIKNR
+123 AEDVLIKNK
-132 LVSAEASI
+132 LVAAEASI

-147 ATIKGKLTAAE
+147 ATINEKLTAAE

-212 AADIENLKTNKL
+212 AADIENLKTTKL
-224 DAASADLKYANIH
+224 DAA
-237 NLQSDFGTFE
+237 
-247 QLTTNTLSAHAADI
+247 
-261 KNLKT
+261 
-266 NVLTAESADLKYA
+266 SADLKYA

-311 TGELVGVKIKG
+311 TGELVGVRIKG

-451 VSNLLIGSSGKSVE
+451 VSNLSIGSSGKSVE
-465 LVINSL
+465 LVIDSL
-471 ENQVNDCVKTGDLDT
+471 ENQVSDCVKTEDLDNLNT
-486 INSSIDERIESAK
+486 SIDTRIESAK
-499 TDVIT
+499 TDVIA
-504 NMNNKYVEISEI
+504 NINNKYVEISEI

-538 QGITSDIQNEII
+538 QGITSDIQNEIV
-550 LNQHNFERYIRFS
+550 LNQQNFERYIRFS

-573 SPFKTNISNTEI
+573 SPFKTNISTTEI

>member
-32 KTVDGVNYVQLDGS
+32 KTVDGVDYVQLDGS

-123 SEDVLIKNR
+123 AEDVLIKNR

-147 ATIKGKLTAAE
+147 ATIKEKLTAAE

-167 KLDAEIAKVTYA
+167 KLDAEIASITYA
-179 TITNLDATNAE
+179 TITNLEATNAN
-190 IHTLKSDFGTFEE
+190 IHNLQSDFGTFEE
-203 LSTNTFSAH
+203 LTTNTFSAH
-212 AADIENLKTNKL
+212 AADIENLKTTKL
-224 DAASADLKYANIH
+224 DAA
-237 NLQSDFGTFE
+237 
-247 QLTTNTLSAHAADI
+247 
-261 KNLKT
+261 
-266 NVLTAESADLKYA
+266 SADLKYA

-287 EASVEN
+287 DASVEN

-311 TGELVGVKIKG
+311 TGELVGVRIKG

-451 VSNLLIGSSGKSVE
+451 VSNLSIGSSGKSVE

-471 ENQVNDCVKTGDLDT
+471 ENQVNNCVKTEDLDT
-486 INSSIDERIESAK
+486 MNSSIDERIESAK
-499 TDVIT
+499 TDVIAD
-504 NMNNKYVEISEI
+504 MNNKYVEVSEI

-538 QGITSDIQNEII
+538 QGITSNIQNEIV
-550 LNQHNFERYIRFS
+550 LNQQNFERYIRFS

-573 SPFKTNISNTEI
+573 SPFKTNISTTEI

>member
-32 KTVDGVNYVQLDGS
+32 KTVDGVDYVQLDGS

-94 QISEFEIVVA
+94 QISEFEIVIA

-123 SEDVLIKNR
+123 AEDVLIKNK
-132 LVSAEASI
+132 LVAAEASI

-224 DAASADLKYANIH
+224 DAASADLKYANI
-237 NLQSDFGTFE
+237 
-247 QLTTNTLSAHAADI
+247 
-261 KNLKT
+261 
-266 NVLTAESADLKYA
+266 
-279 NIDFTNIT
+279 DFTNIT

-311 TGELVGVKIKG
+311 TGELVGVRIKG
-322 DLIEAGT
+322 DLIEAET

-471 ENQVNDCVKTGDLDT
+471 ENQVSDSVKTKDLDNL
-486 INSSIDERIESAK
+486 NSSIDKRIESAK
-499 TDVIT
+499 TDVIAD
-504 NMNNKYVEISEI
+504 MNNKYIEVSEV
-516 DKIYQTVQTMIE
+516 DKIYQTVQSMIE

-538 QGITSDIQNEII
+538 QGITSDIQNEIV
-550 LNQHNFERYIRFS
+550 LNQQNFERYIRFS
-563 EEGIE
+563 EQGIE

-573 SPFKTNISNTEI
+573 SPFKTNISTTEI

>member
-32 KTVDGVNYVQLDGS
+32 KTVDGVDYVQLDGS

-94 QISEFEIVVA
+94 QISEFEIVIA

-123 SEDVLIKNR
+123 AEDVLIKNK
-132 LVSAEASI
+132 LVAAEASI

-212 AADIENLKTNKL
+212 AADIENLKTTKL
-224 DAASADLKYANIH
+224 D
-237 NLQSDFGTFE
+237 
-247 QLTTNTLSAHAADI
+247 
-261 KNLKT
+261 
-266 NVLTAESADLKYA
+266 AESADLKYA

-287 EASVEN
+287 DASVEN

-311 TGELVGVKIKG
+311 TGELVGVRIKG
-322 DLIEAGT
+322 DLIEAET

-433 KFYKDTSDSEE
+433 KFYKDTSDPDE

-451 VSNLLIGSSGKSVE
+451 VSNLSIGSSGKSVE

-471 ENQVNDCVKTGDLDT
+471 ENQVNNCVKTEDLDT
-486 INSSIDERIESAK
+486 MNSSIDERIESAK
-499 TDVIT
+499 TDVIAD
-504 NMNNKYVEISEI
+504 MNNKYVEVSEI

-538 QGITSDIQNEII
+538 QGITSDIQNEIV
-550 LNQHNFERYIRFS
+550 LNQQNFERYIRFS

-573 SPFKTNISNTEI
+573 SPFKTNISTTEI

>member
-21 EKKETVVYGTV
+21 EKKETVMYGTV
-32 KTVDGVNYVQLDGS
+32 KTVDGVDYVQLDGS
-46 ELLTPVSSTTNIADG
+46 ELLTPISSTTNIADG

-123 SEDVLIKNR
+123 AEDVLIKNK
-132 LVSAEASI
+132 LVAAEASI

-147 ATIKGKLTAAE
+147 ATINGKLTAAE

-167 KLDAEIAKVTYA
+167 KLDAEIASITYA
-179 TITNLDATNAE
+179 TVTNLEVTN
-190 IHTLKSDFGTFEE
+190 
-203 LSTNTFSAH
+203 
-212 AADIENLKTNKL
+212 
-224 DAASADLKYANIH
+224 ANIH

-247 QLTTNTLSAHAADI
+247 QLTTNTLSAHTADI

-349 SGSTVETEQTQ
+349 SGSTVEAEQTQ

-433 KFYKDTSDSEE
+433 KFYKDTSNSEE

-471 ENQVNDCVKTGDLDT
+471 ENQVNNCVKTEDLDT

-499 TDVIT
+499 TDVIAD
-504 NMNNKYVEISEI
+504 MNNKYVEVSEI
-516 DKIYQTVQTMIE
+516 NKIYQTVQTMIE

-538 QGITSDIQNEII
+538 QGITSNIQNEIV
-550 LNQHNFERYIRFS
+550 LNQQNFERYIRFS

>member
-32 KTVDGVNYVQLDGS
+32 KTVDGVDYVQLDGS

-94 QISEFEIVVA
+94 QISEFEIVIA

-123 SEDVLIKNR
+123 AEDVLIKNK
-132 LVSAEASI
+132 LVAAEASI

-147 ATIKGKLTAAE
+147 ATINEKLTAAE

-190 IHTLKSDFGTFEE
+190 IHTLKSDFGTFEQ

-212 AADIENLKTNKL
+212 AADIENLKTTKL
-224 DAASADLKYANIH
+224 D
-237 NLQSDFGTFE
+237 
-247 QLTTNTLSAHAADI
+247 
-261 KNLKT
+261 
-266 NVLTAESADLKYA
+266 AESADLKYA

-311 TGELVGVKIKG
+311 TGELVGVRIKG
-322 DLIEAGT
+322 DLIEAET

-451 VSNLLIGSSGKSVE
+451 VSNLSIGSSGKSVE
-465 LVINSL
+465 LVIDSL
-471 ENQVNDCVKTGDLDT
+471 ENQISDCVKTEDLDNL
-486 INSSIDERIESAK
+486 NSSIDTRIESAK
-499 TDVIT
+499 TDVIAD
-504 NMNNKYVEISEI
+504 MNNKYVEVSEV
-516 DKIYQTVQTMIE
+516 DKIYQTVQSMID

-538 QGITSDIQNEII
+538 QGITSNIQNEIV
-550 LNQHNFERYIRFS
+550 LNQQNFERYIRFS

-573 SPFKTNISNTEI
+573 SPFKTNISTTEI